1 MKQTRTRVLVRVVA
15 ALTLFLLGAMPA
27 LAQSSPAAFF
37 CGKVTSYTAPTATTE
52 GSIGIGTTTFVLRAG
67 SISPGSSPPPVAVGS
82 VTCVDGRRDASGAFT
97 SFGITLTDDGRICG
111 PVTAFTPASAASRGS
126 ITLAIGQISPTLLVR
141 AGVSL
146 SSAQTTG
153 GQCFKWAVSSADGNA
168 EVVSH
173 VGPFASAP
181 APGQLPSTST
191 SGSDPAG
198 PLVMVIVGVLVLAS
212 ATRRRAGAQRG

>member
-1 MKQTRTRVLVRVVA
+1 MKETRTRVLVRVVA

-27 LAQSSPAAFF
+27 LAQSSPAAFV
-37 CGKVTSYTAPTATTE
+37 CGNVTSYTAPTATTE

-67 SISPGSSPPPVAVGS
+67 SIHSGNTPPPVAVGS

-97 SFGITLTDDGRICG
+97 SFGIAFITMPQICG
-111 PVTAFTPASAASRGS
+111 PVTAFTPASATGRGS
-126 ITLAIGQISPTLLVR
+126 ITIATGQISPTLPVR

-153 GQCFKWAVSSADGNA
+153 SQCFQWAVSSADGNA
-168 EVVSH
+168 EVVSY

-198 PLVMVIVGVLVLAS
+198 PLVLILIGVLVLAS
-212 ATRRRAGAQRG
+212 ATRRRAGAQRA